1 MRAGE
6 VTFKTTPM
14 SYTREPNWD
23 KLKPTIDWD
32 EQEEKLADKLS
43 NLIHTQINNRQMN
56 QGIVKSQKFVRTW
69 NGPSGDIHY
78 FDLVVESNGLNEVGQ
93 IGVKDMNSPKIQVG
107 ATLHYTTEERT
118 GPTGKKTTNF
128 KMQNPMQYSGPN
140 SSGNSSANS
149 AGISSGNYRK
159 ESPDVQKSIS
169 KSVALNN
176 AVLFSNASKDR
187 MKPGDVLDVA
197 EIFLAWLS
205 GEAVEAVQIKA
216 VTNESSDDEMPF

>member
-69 NGPSGDIHY
+69 DGPSGAIHY

-128 KMQNPMQYSGPN
+128 KMQNPMQYSGTTAAP
-140 SSGNSSANS
+140 SSAGNSTS
-149 AGISSGNYRK
+149 NYRK
-159 ESPDVQKSIS
+159 ESPEVQKSIS

-176 AVLFSNASKDR
+176 AVLFCKEQKGS
-187 MKPGDVLDVA
+187 KPGDVLDVA

-216 VTNESSDDEMPF
+216 VTNESSDNEMPF

>member
-6 VTFKTTPM
+6 VTFKTIPM
-14 SYTREPNWD
+14 SYTREPNWE

-32 EQEEKLADKLS
+32 EQEEKLANKLDKY
-43 NLIHTQINNRQMN
+43 INKNNTVMN

-69 NGPSGDIHY
+69 DGPSGAIHY

-118 GPTGKKTTNF
+118 GPTGKKSTNF
-128 KMQNPMQYSGPN
+128 KMQNPMQYSGTTAAP
-140 SSGNSSANS
+140 SAAGNS
-149 AGISSGNYRK
+149 ISNYRK
-159 ESPDVQKSIS
+159 ESPDVQNSIS

-176 AVLFSNASKDR
+176 AVLFCKEQKGS
-187 MKPGDVLDVA
+187 KPGDVLDTA
-197 EIFLAWLS
+197 EIFLAWLK

-216 VTNESSDDEMPF
+216 VTNESSEDEMPF

>member
-1 MRAGE
+1 MNY
-6 VTFKTTPM
+6 
-14 SYTREPNWD
+14 SREPNWA

-32 EQEEKLADKLS
+32 EQEEKLADKLE
-43 NLIHTQINNRQMN
+43 NYINQNKQTVMN
-56 QGIVKSQKFVRTW
+56 QGTVKSQKFVRTW
-69 NGPSGDIHY
+69 NGPQGDIYY
-78 FDLVVESNGLNEVGQ
+78 FDLIVESNGVNEVGQ

-128 KMQNPMQYSGPN
+128 KMQNPMQYSGTTAAP
-140 SSGNSSANS
+140 SAAGNSSS
-149 AGISSGNYRK
+149 NYRK

-205 GEAVEAVQIKA
+205 GEAVEAVEIKA
-216 VTNESSDDEMPF
+216 VTNESADDEMPF

>member
-1 MRAGE
+1 MNY
-6 VTFKTTPM
+6 
-14 SYTREPNWD
+14 SREPNWE

-32 EQEEKLADKLS
+32 EQEEKLANKLDKY
-43 NLIHTQINNRQMN
+43 INKNNTVMN

-69 NGPSGDIHY
+69 DGPSGAIHY

-118 GPTGKKTTNF
+118 GPTGKKSTNF
-128 KMQNPMQYSGPN
+128 KMQNPMQYSSPS
-140 SSGNSSANS
+140 SSGNSAGNS
-149 AGISSGNYRK
+149 TSNYRK

-216 VTNESSDDEMPF
+216 VTNESADDEMPF